1 MSGTETETQD
11 RTLDASKRKLEQAR
25 ERGEVPVS
33 REAPAAGIHLAALIG
48 IITTGGLAVRR
59 IGDILLPMID
69 QPNGL
74 ANLTPEG
81 WQRIAYATAE
91 AIALAIVPFFGLLMA
106 GALLPFVLQNS
117 ITFAP
122 ERFTFKLSHLSPTS
136 GFKRIFGPRALFE
149 FVKSLVKIVAIAGT
163 CFLVARPLYEQSIDY
178 VMTDVAFL
186 PQMLRTAV
194 IGLLLAATL
203 VAVLI
208 AGIDLPYQHWIFR
221 RRMRMSLQEMKEEM
235 RTIEGDPHIKARL
248 RRLRRQRAR
257 RRMMH
262 EVPKATVV
270 IANPT
275 HFAVALKYQ
284 RGKDVAPV
292 VVAKGVDLIAL
303 RIREVAAEHR
313 VAVIENPPLARALHA
328 SVEIGEVIPH
338 EHFEAV
344 AKVIGIVWAQRTQ
357 KISQPDVPSRG
368 TRGVTATG

>member
-1 MSGTETETQD
+1 MAESQTED
-11 RTLDASKRKLEQAR
+11 RTLDASARKLEQAR

-33 REAPAAGIHLAALIG
+33 REAPAAGIHIAALIG
-48 IITTGGLAVRR
+48 IITTGSLAVRR

-69 QPNGL
+69 QPSGL
-74 ANLTPEG
+74 ANITTEG
-81 WQRIAYATAE
+81 WQRMAYATAE
-91 AIALAIVPFFGLLMA
+91 AVALAIVPFFGLLMA
-106 GALLPFVLQNS
+106 GALLPYVLQNS

-122 ERFTFKLSHLSPTS
+122 ERFGFNPSHLSPMN
-136 GFKRIFGPRALFE
+136 GLKRIFGPKALFE
-149 FVKSLVKIVAIAGT
+149 FVKNLLKIVAISGA
-163 CFLVARPLYEQSIDY
+163 CFFVARPLYEQSIDY
-178 VMTDVAFL
+178 VTTDVAFL

-208 AGIDLPYQHWIFR
+208 AGIDLPYQHWMFR

-235 RTIEGDPHIKARL
+235 RTVEGDPHIRAKL
-248 RRLRRQRAR
+248 KRLRRQRAR

-303 RIREVAAEHR
+303 RIREVAEQHK

-344 AKVIGIVWAQRTQ
+344 AKIIGIVWAQR
-357 KISQPDVPSRG
+357 KPKRPDLAPRETG
-368 TRGVTATG
+368 RATASG

>member
-1 MSGTETETQD
+1 
-11 RTLDASKRKLEQAR
+11 
-25 ERGEVPVS
+25 
-33 REAPAAGIHLAALIG
+33 
-48 IITTGGLAVRR
+48 
-59 IGDILLPMID
+59 
-69 QPNGL
+69 
-74 ANLTPEG
+74 
-81 WQRIAYATAE
+81 
-91 AIALAIVPFFGLLMA
+91 
-106 GALLPFVLQNS
+106 
-117 ITFAP
+117 
-122 ERFTFKLSHLSPTS
+122 
-136 GFKRIFGPRALFE
+136 
-149 FVKSLVKIVAIAGT
+149 
-163 CFLVARPLYEQSIDY
+163 
-178 VMTDVAFL
+178 MTDVAFL

-235 RTIEGDPHIKARL
+235 RNIEGDPHIKARL
-248 RRLRRQRAR
+248 KRLRRQRAR

-344 AKVIGIVWAQRTQ
+344 AKIIGIVWAQRTQ
-357 KISQPDVPSRG
+357 KISQPDVRSRE